1 MTDATPRDQRRRAD
15 RPGPPGVLVRAATSL
30 PGKLLGLAVAFVLL
44 AKIMIFIPSA
54 ADYRADWLG
63 ARAEAAHLAAIAG
76 EAGDLSEAQVG
87 ELLEGVD
94 ALLVA
99 RVSDGMNQ
107 RVLARADEPVDTMV
121 VADLRTMGFW
131 ESLVETCHTFFAPP
145 GRHIRIIA
153 EPETRPGE
161 EISVVVPE
169 AGLKRDLYTYSLNIL
184 WLSIF
189 ISAVTGGLIY
199 LSLLIILVRPMRRL
213 ARAMTAFQADP
224 SDPVRAIAPSR
235 RRDEIGDAETALA
248 AMQSDVRNALRS
260 RERLAALGA
269 AVAKINHDLRNVLS
283 SAQLIS
289 DRLAMSSDA
298 RVAAMGER
306 LVRAVDR
313 GVRLCQETLD
323 YGRSEERE
331 PETQAC
337 NLRNA
342 LDDAAGDAFSA
353 VGASD
358 WENRVDEALTVL
370 ADPDH
375 LHRIFLNL
383 FRNALQAME
392 RSDPRVLSVEAEA
405 SAAHE
410 GGRERIAIRVRD
422 TGPGL
427 PERALERL
435 FEPFSAS
442 SSKGGA
448 GLGLSIARELARAM
462 GGDVALH
469 HTGEDG
475 AVFEVVLKRA

>member
-1 MTDATPRDQRRRAD
+1 MTDATPRDQRSE
-15 RPGPPGVLVRAATSL
+15 PGRLGALARAATSL

-44 AKIMIFIPSA
+44 AEIMIFIPSA
-54 ADYRADWLG
+54 ADYRADWLA

-99 RVSDGMNQ
+99 RVTDGMNQ
-107 RVLARADEPVDTMV
+107 RVLSRAHAPAGAVV

-131 ESLVETCHTFFAPP
+131 NSLMETCHTFFAPP
-145 GRHIRIIA
+145 GRHIQIVA

-161 EISVVVPE
+161 QISVVVPE

-224 SDPVRAIAPSR
+224 SDPARTISPSR
-235 RRDEIGDAETALA
+235 RRDEIGEAEAALS
-248 AMQSDVRNALRS
+248 AMQSDVRAALRS
-260 RERLAALGA
+260 RERLAALGL

-323 YGRSEERE
+323 YGRSQERE
-331 PETQAC
+331 PEMAPR

-358 WENRVDEALTVL
+358 WENRVDEALTVR

-405 SAAHE
+405 GAAHQD
-410 GGRERIAIRVRD
+410 GRERIAIRVRD

-462 GGDVALH
+462 GGDVALSE
-469 HTGEDG
+469 TSASG
-475 AVFEVVLKRA
+475 AVFEVVLKRG